1 MIIFFMSKDPTAT
14 TEMTTVCKYAHCLSY
29 VLVFCLLSFRVQ
41 IHLEIDFL
49 FFGDTSSAQPSVQR
63 HSNPTIQPTS
73 NHNISTNT
81 SADPH
86 GVTTALPTDIN
97 SSPDLTIN
105 SSTLQSITTDVDDS
119 SSPPTRISNHHSSD
133 TFYITTQS
141 INVSKIFTNIT
152 NNTISS
158 TRINPNRY
166 SEQTPSTE
174 DVTDNP
180 TPDASTASA
189 RGNGRTTS
197 SIYIYNEKSTYSDKL
212 YYLGLLIIPFFIL
225 ACVYLYKFKHNRNKV
240 ERNEENDMHV
250 MEMFDD
256 DSLEVYPGTNSSAE
270 VYV

>member
-1 MIIFFMSKDPTAT
+1 M
-14 TEMTTVCKYAHCLSY
+14 
-29 VLVFCLLSFRVQ
+29 
-41 IHLEIDFL
+41 
-49 FFGDTSSAQPSVQR
+49 
-63 HSNPTIQPTS
+63 
-73 NHNISTNT
+73 
-81 SADPH
+81 
-86 GVTTALPTDIN
+86 
-97 SSPDLTIN
+97 
-105 SSTLQSITTDVDDS
+105 
-119 SSPPTRISNHHSSD
+119 
-133 TFYITTQS
+133 TTQS

-174 DVTDNP
+174 DVTYNP

-197 SIYIYNEKSTYSDKL
+197 SVYIYNEQSTYSDKL

-225 ACVYLYKFKHNRNKV
+225 ACVCLYKFKHNRNKV

-250 MEMFDD
+250 LEMFDN

-270 VYV
+270 VYL